1 MIMIVFIQTSLAI
14 IALFSVIPLECQD
27 SAREKLFHIVASSHD
42 PCPRLPCVTLSQ
54 FAANSNVYLDSN
66 NTLIFQPGNHSLNQE
81 LSVVNV
87 SALLMISD
95 PAVHADA
102 SITIMQ
108 LAKIHLRSIN
118 LVHIRALN
126 FIGIGGN
133 VIESVDQF
141 FFKESSFTGYEK
153 MVGTA
158 LEIVETN
165 AVISRSCF
173 HSNWFGSC
181 KNIVSIES
189 DCYNVGGAIIANRS
203 NLVINESEFQGNRAR
218 MGGAIFVSGHV
229 NSMSIDD
236 NGHDEWHGAL
246 YTETVSHPLIITG
259 SKFCNNHAEEYGG
272 AIFDNTSYSIEIS
285 KSQFTNNSSSNGG
298 AISKSYNSL
307 TIEESKFDN
316 NSAIGSY
323 GNGGALAISIP
334 HTVIIVTTTFINNIA
349 SGAGGAVHVAG
360 EFDSETKLNSVL
372 SVYNSDFTHNLIST
386 TSGDGAALSVWYIYS
401 INIVESEFSENG
413 IINDGDINC
422 HSAPKTLRLGV
433 EFMYIFMST
442 AIFNNTFSSNNK
454 GSLSAIKGSVTF
466 IGDTTFLANC
476 GSCTD
481 GGAITSYRSHLLIYG
496 NFILKNN
503 YARSGGAMHMIESI
517 VYIYGQAVVVN
528 NSANNSGGGLYLY
541 QSRLDCKSN
550 GTLNIIGNNAS
561 DKGGG
566 IHAISSTI
574 VLNVLRPGTLLI
586 GQNSA
591 NMGGGLYFEMNTLLY
606 ILLYFKESPPVYA
619 PIIARNRAN
628 YGGAIY
634 MADFE
639 TCTALSQSTIKQ
651 CFLQVESVYLDKPTS
666 RVILNV
672 SENYAE
678 AAGSAVYGGLL
689 DRCTVNP
696 WYEPVTDLV
705 HIANITNIQNLSSV
719 SSEPVGICFCRDG
732 NKDCNYQP
740 NTVRVMKGEAFT
752 LSLVAVDQVNRTI
765 KAYICSHLS
774 TEIGGLGVDQLNR
787 SIDDKCTNFIY
798 NAYSPHATGQLNMYA
813 DGPCKDTAQ
822 SVRRVHIIFSSCKCP
837 IGFQPLSAEENH
849 TSCECVCDSRLR
861 PHITECDN
869 QTKLLKRNGNFWI
882 TYLNETANKSS
893 GGFLIYSNCPLDYCK
908 PPTPVLNFS
917 LRTQDDIDEQCAD
930 NRSGMLCG
938 TCLPNF
944 SLSLG
949 SSRCIQCPSNW
960 PQTTALIII
969 AALLAGIALVA
980 LLLILNLTVAVGT
993 LNGIIFYANVMY
1005 ATSNT
1010 FFPYSTQNFLTI
1022 FIAWLNLD
1030 IGFDSCFYKGM
1041 DTYWKTLLHLAF
1053 PVYVIFVV
1061 VMVIFISECSTRFA
1075 QLIGRKN
1082 PVAMLATLILL
1093 SYTKLLRIIIASL
1106 SFAVLEYPDG
1116 SHKVVWLP
1124 DATVEYLKGKHI
1136 FLFILAILIFLTGTF
1151 FTLILLFWQCLI
1163 QFQNKVIFR
1172 WTRYQKLRLFLE
1184 PYHAPYD
1191 FKHRYWTGLLLLVRS
1206 ALYLVISVSHNPNI
1220 NTLVVV
1226 ISVMF
1231 LLLILPK
1238 ICYSISGHLYRNFIL
1253 NLLEL
1258 VVYMNLVLFSIIKLY
1273 ALGLKSVEIEIVVAY
1288 ISGSVIFT
1296 LSVTV
1301 LVYHIFSEIIAKTK
1315 VWKKIADK
1323 CHWRRNR
1330 TVFQE
1335 SIIDDEH
1342 SNQLSRSIPTFS
1354 EIGRPSSKE
1363 KPLSALIESETEGD
1377 TNSTDM
1383 ESQHGQKLEIRLER
1397 HSSSSDE
1404 SVDSSTAALLGEEDQ
1419 EIHNNI

>member
-1 MIMIVFIQTSLAI
+1 MGIYIQANLAT
-14 IALFSVIPLECQD
+14 IALIFSVIPLGCQV
-27 SAREKLFHIVASSHD
+27 SAGEKLFHIIASSHD
-42 PCPRLPCVTLSQ
+42 PCPRLPCLTLSQ
-54 FAANSNVYLDSN
+54 FAANSSVYLDSN
-66 NTLIFQPGNHSLNQE
+66 TTLIFQPGSHSLYQE
-81 LSVVNV
+81 LSIVNV

-95 PAVHADA
+95 STIRAKA
-102 SITIMQ
+102 SITIVQ

-126 FIGIGGN
+126 FTGIGGN

-141 FFKESSFTGYEK
+141 LFEESSFTGHQE

-158 LEIVETN
+158 LEIIETN

-181 KNIVSIES
+181 KNIFSIES

-203 NLVINESEFQGNRAR
+203 NLVINESEFRGNRAR
-218 MGGAIFVSGHV
+218 MGGAIFVSGHI
-229 NSMSIDD
+229 NDTSTDD
-236 NGHDEWHGAL
+236 NGHNEWHSAL
-246 YTETVSHPLIITG
+246 YTETVLHTLIITG
-259 SKFCNNHAEEYGG
+259 SKFCNNHAKEYGG
-272 AIFDNTSYSIEIS
+272 AIFDNNYNSYSIEIS
-285 KSQFTNNSSSNGG
+285 RSQFTNNTSSNGG
-298 AISKSYNSL
+298 AISKSYNNL
-307 TIEESKFDN
+307 TIEVSKFDN
-316 NSAIGSY
+316 NSATGSY
-323 GNGGALAISIP
+323 GNGGALAITMP
-334 HTVIIVTTTFINNIA
+334 CTVIIVTTSFINNVA
-349 SGAGGAVHVAG
+349 SGAGGAVHITG
-360 EFDSETKLNSVL
+360 QFDSETEL
-372 SVYNSDFTHNLIST
+372 SVFKSDFTHNLIST
-386 TSGDGAALSVWYIYS
+386 TSGNGAALSVWYISS
-401 INIVESEFSENG
+401 ITIMESEFRENG

-422 HSAPKTLRLGV
+422 SSAPKTLRLGM
-433 EFMYIFMST
+433 EFMYIFMSIG
-442 AIFNNTFSSNNK
+442 IFNSTFSCNNK
-454 GSLSAIKGSVTF
+454 GSLSAIKSSITF
-466 IGDTTFLANC
+466 LGDTAFLDNHGNC
-476 GSCTD
+476 KD
-481 GGAITSYRSHLLIYG
+481 GGAITSYHSHLFIYG

-503 YARSGGAMHMIESI
+503 YARSGGAMHMIESTI
-517 VYIYGQAVVVN
+517 YVYGQAVVVN
-528 NSANNSGGGLYLY
+528 NSANDSGGGLYLY
-541 QSRLDCKSN
+541 QSKLDCKSN
-550 GTLNIIGNNAS
+550 GALNIIGNNAS

-566 IHAISSTI
+566 IHAISSI
-574 VLNVLRPGTLLI
+574 IALNVLRPGTLLI

-591 NMGGGLYFEMNTLLY
+591 NMGGGLYFEMNALLY
-606 ILLYFKESPPVYA
+606 ILLYFKESPPSYA
-619 PIIARNRAN
+619 PIITRNRAN
-628 YGGAIY
+628 CGGGIY

-639 TCTALSQSTIKQ
+639 TCTALSQSIIKQ

-719 SSEPVGICFCRDG
+719 SSKPVGICFCRDG

-740 NTVRVMKGEAFT
+740 NTIQVMKGETFT
-752 LSLVAVDQVNRTI
+752 LPLVAVDQVNRTI

-787 SIDDKCTNFIY
+787 SIGDKCTNLIY

-837 IGFQPLSAEENH
+837 IGFQPLSTEENH
-849 TSCECVCDSRLR
+849 TNCECVCDPRLR

-893 GGFLIYSNCPLDYCK
+893 GGYLIYPDCPLDYCK

-917 LRTQDDIDEQCAD
+917 LRTQDDINEQCAD

-938 TCLPNF
+938 TCLPGF

-969 AALLAGIALVA
+969 TALLAGIALVA

-1030 IGFDSCFYKGM
+1030 IGFDSCFFKGM
-1041 DTYWKTLLHLAF
+1041 DTYWKTLIHLAF
-1053 PVYVIFVV
+1053 PAYVIFVV
-1061 VMVIFISECSTRFA
+1061 VMVIFISERSTRFA
-1075 QLIGRKN
+1075 RLIGRKN

-1106 SFAVLEYPDG
+1106 SFAVLDYPDG

-1136 FLFILAILIFLTGTF
+1136 FLFILAIVVFLTGTF

-1163 QFQNKVIFR
+1163 RFQNKVIFR

-1220 NTLVVV
+1220 NTLVVA
-1226 ISVMF
+1226 ISMMF

-1238 ICYSISGHLYRNFIL
+1238 ICYSVSGHLYRNFIL

-1273 ALGLKSVEIEIVVAY
+1273 ALGLKRVEIEIVVAY
-1288 ISGSVIFT
+1288 ISGSVIFA
-1296 LSVTV
+1296 LFVTV
-1301 LVYHIFSEIIAKTK
+1301 LAYHIFSEIIAKTK
-1315 VWKKIADK
+1315 VWKMSADK
-1323 CHWRRNR
+1323 CHWRQSR
-1330 TVFQE
+1330 TVIHE
-1335 SIIDDEH
+1335 RTIDNEH
-1342 SNQLSRSIPTFS
+1342 SNQLSRSVPTFS
-1354 EIGRPSSKE
+1354 EVGRPSSKE
-1363 KPLSALIESETEGD
+1363 KPLSALIESETKGD

-1383 ESQHGQKLEIRLER
+1383 ESQREQKLEIRLER
-1397 HSSSSDE
+1397 CSSSSDE

-1419 EIHNNI
+1419 ETQ